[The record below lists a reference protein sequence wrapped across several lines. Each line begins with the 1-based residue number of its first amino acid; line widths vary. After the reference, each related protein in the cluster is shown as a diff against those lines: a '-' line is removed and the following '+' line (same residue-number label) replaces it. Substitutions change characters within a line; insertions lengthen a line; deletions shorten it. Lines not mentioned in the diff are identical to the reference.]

1 MNAKT
6 LFIFLII
13 FSLLITSTKSAQDSC
28 PSGMRK
34 TYVDDKNM
42 VSYGSARKWLAAV
55 SFFQYPGSLFFQRK
69 VLIEPRF
76 EVHLKAAVDA
86 IRVIEN
92 GLATYSKEELLN
104 NRLLYYGL
112 VKQIEI
118 IGEAANMLTHEFRDE
133 HTEVDWRPIVAM
145 RNVLVHDYIHI
156 SQDMLWVTITQDIPH
171 FKVHIEKF
179 HKEFK

>member
-1 MNAKT
+1 MEHI
-6 LFIFLII
+6 L
-13 FSLLITSTKSAQDSC
+13 
-28 PSGMRK
+28 
-34 TYVDDKNM
+34 
-42 VSYGSARKWLAAV
+42 
-55 SFFQYPGSLFFQRK
+55 
-69 VLIEPRF
+69 
-76 EVHLKAAVDA
+76 DA
-86 IRVIEN
+86 ISVIEN

-118 IGEAANMLTHEFRDE
+118 IGEAANMLTHEFQDE

-156 SQDMLWVTITQDIPH
+156 SQAMLWATITQDIPQ

-179 HKEFK
+179 YKDFKQ